1 MEKYKSSSEKPKGLG
16 RLVEQLAER
25 AYQSIQVAREI
36 DNENERRRRRKL
48 GERNKQLSKPR
59 I

>member
-1 MEKYKSSSEKPKGLG
+1 MEKYTSSSEKPKGLG

-25 AYQSIQVAREI
+25 AHQSIQVAREI
-36 DNENERRRRRKL
+36 DKERERRRQREL

>member
-36 DNENERRRRRKL
+36 DKERERRRQREL